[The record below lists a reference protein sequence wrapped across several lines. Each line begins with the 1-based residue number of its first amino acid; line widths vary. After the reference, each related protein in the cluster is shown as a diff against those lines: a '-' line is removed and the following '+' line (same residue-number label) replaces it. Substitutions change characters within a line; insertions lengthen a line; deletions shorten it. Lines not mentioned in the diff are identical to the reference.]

1 MGIAEEETRV
11 DGEHRSLRQRL
22 KQLLGSEFVFDEHHT
37 LRHLSVD
44 GIQPRMV
51 AAPAD
56 AEEMAKLVQFLAGES
71 LTMTVRGGGTGL
83 GQGHPPTRL
92 DVLILTSRLDQT
104 EPPDPQTLTVT
115 AGAGIRLDEF
125 EHRLAPSGLC
135 LPINPPAT
143 DLATLG
149 GVIACNA
156 SGPRRLRHGTML
168 DLCKEITLVNSRGEI
183 VTTQPAP
190 PPGLDAT
197 RLVIGSLGTLGVIVA
212 ATVRL
217 KPRPEKLQALL
228 ASFSALAPALAAA
241 DALLALGETPAFL
254 ELVAPEA
261 VRRMN
266 PLPEGVA
273 LPQDKFVLAVA
284 AEGGKI
290 RVKELI
296 EAERG
301 CLSKAGAETIADLD
315 HGIEW
320 ELDYI
325 LQELYAEH
333 EGILVQVSLPRS
345 RLGEFLDRVPTL
357 NGLPGL
363 RLGRMAH
370 AGMGLAHLVLQPER
384 DLAWPE
390 ELPQV
395 MSRVRELVAKLSG
408 RARLL
413 NAPTELK
420 AKLPALDR
428 DPVEDQ
434 GRDRLRQEWDPN
446 HLFTPGRLA
455 S

>member
-1 MGIAEEETRV
+1 M
-11 DGEHRSLRQRL
+11 DGSHKSLRQRL
-22 KQLLGSEFVFDEHHT
+22 KQLLGSEFVFDEYRT

-44 GIQPRMV
+44 GVLPRMV

-56 AEEMAKLVQFLAGES
+56 AEEMARVVEFLAEED
-71 LTMTVRGGGTGL
+71 LAMAVRGGGTGL

-92 DVLILTSRLDQT
+92 DVLILTSRLDRA

-125 EHRLAPSGLC
+125 DHRLAPSGLG

-156 SGPRRLRHGTML
+156 AGPRRLRHGTML
-168 DLCKEITLVNSRGEI
+168 DLCAGITLVNARGEI
-183 VTTQPAP
+183 ITTKPAAN
-190 PPGLDAT
+190 PGLDAT

-217 KPRPEKLQALL
+217 QPRPEKLQALL
-228 ASFSALAPALAAA
+228 ASFPALAPALAAA

-261 VRRMN
+261 IRRMN

-273 LPQDKFVLAVA
+273 LPHGKFVLAVA
-284 AEGGKI
+284 AEGSKE

-296 EAERG
+296 EADRA
-301 CLSKAGAETIADLD
+301 CLLRAKADTVADLD

-333 EGILVQVSLPRS
+333 EGILLQVSMPS
-345 RLGEFLDRVPTL
+345 ARLGEFLDRVPTL

-370 AGMGLAHLVLQPER
+370 AGLGLAHLVLQPER
-384 DLAWPE
+384 DLGWPE

-395 MSRVRELVAKLSG
+395 ISHVRELVAKLSG
-408 RARLL
+408 KMTLL
-413 NAPTELK
+413 FAPTALK
-420 AKLPALDR
+420 AKLPVLDR
-428 DPVEDQ
+428 DEAEDQ
-434 GRDRLRQEWDPN
+434 GRRRLKQEWDPHN
-446 HLFTPGRLA
+446 LFNPGRLA